1 MSFIKNYIKML
12 TPSRVIWMIIG
23 VFLIGFSVSLSRLSG
38 LGTDPFS
45 CMNLGVSAVLRN
57 VTGNEFFSYGNYQVI
72 VNIVMLIPMIIW
84 MRKGLGLGTVINMIF
99 VGYAADF
106 CMFVYKQF
114 GVGIDTFADNMVI
127 RVCLMIGALI
137 SLTLGVALYM
147 QCDLGIAPYD
157 SLALIMEDKSNKKLK
172 YAVCR
177 VITDVTCV
185 LIGFISGAVV
195 GVNTLVLMF
204 GTGPFVTF
212 FRNNVASKLIPIN
225 KED

>member
-72 VNIVMLIPMIIW
+72 VNVVLLIPMIIW

-106 CMFVYKQF
+106 CFSACVRKEKRRRRK
-114 GVGIDTFADNMVI
+114 V
-127 RVCLMIGALI
+127 RC
-137 SLTLGVALYM
+137 
-147 QCDLGIAPYD
+147 
-157 SLALIMEDKSNKKLK
+157 NK
-172 YAVCR
+172 
-177 VITDVTCV
+177 
-185 LIGFISGAVV
+185 
-195 GVNTLVLMF
+195 
-204 GTGPFVTF
+204 
-212 FRNNVASKLIPIN
+212 
-225 KED
+225 